1 MPIFQPP
8 GHILKITIIIPTYN
22 ESGNLPLLAKAL
34 FKLPLTNLNLLVV
47 DDNST
52 DGTGEIAESLKL
64 TYPGRIGVIHRS
76 GKLGLG
82 SAYITAINQVLQG
95 DSQVIGQM
103 DADLSHDPGRIPALV
118 EALSA
123 CDIAVGSRYIRG
135 GAVDS
140 SWPFWR
146 KRLSAF
152 GNAYARAILRL
163 PIRDTTGG
171 FRLWRR
177 EVLEAMP
184 LERVR
189 SNGYVFLVEMAYLAH
204 RLGFSFKEV
213 PIYFSERRHGQS
225 KMCLSIQL
233 EAAVRVW
240 SLLWQY
246 KDIKPIHS
254 TPSTSQTK
262 SQV

>member
-1 MPIFQPP
+1 LI
-8 GHILKITIIIPTYN
+8 ITIIIPTYN
-22 ESGNLPLLAKAL
+22 ESGNLPLLVEAL
-34 FKLPLTNLNLLVV
+34 FELPLKTLNVLVV
-47 DDNST
+47 DDQST
-52 DGTGEIAESLKL
+52 DGTGEIAESLKS
-64 TYPGRIGVIHRS
+64 TFPNRMDVIHRS

-82 SAYITAINQVLQG
+82 SAYITAMLQVLRG
-95 DSQVIGQM
+95 ESQVIGQM
-103 DADLSHDPGRIPALV
+103 DADFSHDPGKIPALV
-118 EALSA
+118 EALFAS
-123 CDIAVGSRYIRG
+123 DIAVGSRYIPG
-135 GAVDS
+135 GAVDRA
-140 SWPFWR
+140 WPFWR
-146 KRLSAF
+146 KWLSAF
-152 GNAYARAILRL
+152 GNAYARTILCL

-213 PIYFSERRHGQS
+213 PIYFAERQRGQS

-233 EAAVRVW
+233 EAALRVW

-246 KDIKPIHS
+246 KDIKPIN
-254 TPSTSQTK
+254 TIPSNNK
-262 SQV
+262 PRLD

>member
-1 MPIFQPP
+1 
-8 GHILKITIIIPTYN
+8 LKITIIIPTYN
-22 ESGNLPLLAKAL
+22 ESANIFLLAEAL
-34 FKLPLTNLNLLVV
+34 YKLPFANLNLLVV

-52 DGTGEIAESLKL
+52 DGTGEVAESLKL
-64 TYPGRIGVIHRS
+64 TYPRRMEVIHRS

-82 SAYITAINQVLQG
+82 SAYITAMLNVLAG

-103 DADLSHDPGRIPALV
+103 DADFSHDPSRIPALV
-118 EALSA
+118 EALSGS
-123 CDIAVGSRYIRG
+123 DIAVGSRYIPG
-135 GAVDS
+135 GAVDR
-140 SWPFWR
+140 SWPYWR

-152 GNAYARAILRL
+152 GNAYARTILRL

-213 PIYFSERRHGQS
+213 PIYFAERQRGQS

-233 EAAVRVW
+233 EAALRVW

-246 KDIKPIHS
+246 KDIKPIYAI
-254 TPSTSQTK
+254 PSNE
-262 SQV
+262 